1 MSVAFNDQ
9 RPRRQVEQYTP
20 GSRWDPPA
28 KTERKCGVDAL
39 RDRIVCV
46 IVVWCGPEMSRTS
59 STAFALF
66 ALAICAC
73 GGASSQNSNTGDTAS
88 ATQTQSV
95 ATSSGGDSQRSSANN
110 RCASMGVSS
119 GMSIEGQLGTLRQSE
134 VSATLNPA
142 LDRMHTCYAQRL
154 EEHPYLA
161 GGAQFKIRIGTDGAV
176 RWVLPL
182 QSSIGDRAT
191 ERCMAD
197 VLSGL
202 RFPQPCGGETETT
215 WGPTFE
221 GGEDARPAVAWE
233 SSRVQTQ
240 VNRRRAQLTQCLATV
255 SGASA
260 DVTLY
265 VGQGGRVVTAGASVS
280 TQDAASA
287 IECLVNEVSA
297 WRGLPDPG
305 SYPAKATFHLP

>member
-1 MSVAFNDQ
+1 MNVAFNGQ
-9 RPRRQVEQYTP
+9 RPRRRFDQYTP
-20 GSRWDPPA
+20 VARSDPPA
-28 KTERKCGVDAL
+28 KTERKCGVDDPSL
-39 RDRIVCV
+39 RIVCA

-66 ALAICAC
+66 ALVMSAC
-73 GGASSQNSNTGDTAS
+73 GGASSQNSNTGDTAIT
-88 ATQTQSV
+88 TQTQTV
-95 ATSSGGDSQRSSANN
+95 ATSGGDARRSNADN
-110 RCASMGVSS
+110 RCASMGVSN

-182 QSSIGDRAT
+182 QSSIGDRSA

-202 RFPQPCGGETETT
+202 RFPPPCGGETETT

-221 GGEDARPAVAWE
+221 GGEDVRPAVAWE

-240 VNRRRAQLTQCLATV
+240 VNRRRAQLTQCLASV

-265 VGQGGRVVTAGASVS
+265 VGQGGRVVTAGAAVS
-280 TQDAASA
+280 THDAASA